1 MKRTIAVI
9 AAVGIA
15 FGTVAAP
22 AVAAP
27 KPAKPAAADKEL
39 AFKSFLDQ
47 LVAKGTIT
55 SAQAEAI
62 VIAMKEKRGERQAK
76 MEAFSAKADA
86 LIAALLGMTI
96 EKFREARANRT
107 LPTLT
112 ANQKA
117 QIRIKLDELALSMGL
132 PRAPKGHKS

>member
-1 MKRTIAVI
+1 MKRTTAVI

-15 FGTVAAP
+15 LGGVAAP

-62 VIAMKEKRGERQAK
+62 AIAMKEKRAERQAK

-86 LIAALLGMTI
+86 LIAAFLGMAV
-96 EKFREARANRT
+96 EKFREARATRT
-107 LPTLT
+107 LPVLT
-112 ANQKA
+112 PDQKA
-117 QIRIKLDELALSMGL
+117 QIRLKLDELAISMGL
-132 PRAPKGHKS
+132 PKAPKGHKG